1 MFKTSPANSKLRFQ
15 RRAPALLGILA
26 LALLQISVASHQFE
40 HLADHGFGV
49 CQSCSTLNQ
58 LDDALIPQAL
68 PVTFPIGQYAATDA
82 TARPFEGA
90 PVFATYRSRAPP
102 YS

>member
-1 MFKTSPANSKLRFQ
+1 MLKTSPASSKRRFQ
-15 RRAPALLGILA
+15 RRAPALFGILA

-49 CQSCSTLNQ
+49 CHSCSTFNQ
-58 LDDALIPQAL
+58 LDDVLIPQAL
-68 PVTFPIGQYAATDA
+68 PVTFPIGRHEA
-82 TARPFEGA
+82 TATTDQPFEGA
-90 PVFATYRSRAPP
+90 PTSRIYRSRAPP